1 MGSEEL
7 MGFGVMPCAGNR
19 SSGIASAPTRGR
31 RANTDGPKESSGES
45 VNCSG
50 GHALPRIAIAPLPR
64 GGGGV
69 EAAARHSWRG
79 STAMRALQIQAP
91 GRAEVVDIAMPQ
103 PGPGEVR
110 VRVSLVNTCPQWD
123 LHLDAGE
130 PMFVGQQIPYP
141 YTSGQPGHE
150 MVGVVDAIG
159 EGVTAFR
166 VGQRVAAWRDAGHH
180 RQGCY
185 AEYVSR
191 LEANILPVPDPVGSA
206 IASLELAMCV
216 AVSVLPLKRLGAI
229 AGKRAAVNGL
239 GPAG

>member
-1 MGSEEL
+1 
-7 MGFGVMPCAGNR
+7 
-19 SSGIASAPTRGR
+19 
-31 RANTDGPKESSGES
+31 
-45 VNCSG
+45 
-50 GHALPRIAIAPLPR
+50 
-64 GGGGV
+64 
-69 EAAARHSWRG
+69 
-79 STAMRALQIQAP
+79 MRALQIQAP

-185 AEYVSR
+185 AEYRQPPGGKHPARARPCRGSR
-191 LEANILPVPDPVGSA
+191 HR
-206 IASLELAMCV
+206 LAGTGDV
-216 AVSVLPLKRLGAI
+216 RGRLGLASQ
-229 AGKRAAVNGL
+229 AL
-239 GPAG
+239 GGDRG